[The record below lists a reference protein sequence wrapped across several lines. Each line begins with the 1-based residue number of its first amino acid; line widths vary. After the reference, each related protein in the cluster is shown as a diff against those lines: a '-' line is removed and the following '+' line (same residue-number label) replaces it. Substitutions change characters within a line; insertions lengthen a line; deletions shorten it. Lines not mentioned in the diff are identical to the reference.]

1 MYHRKFD
8 MEQPYQIMKKER
20 GTAMNRSRKL
30 IAAILSAAMIAAS
43 SPAAALADGGENLS
57 VIPEYSNSENQEQQQ
72 TPDISEGVKQ
82 EAAENSSEDQEKQEE
97 PAQPETTEQPEN
109 PEAPQKP
116 DQTQEETKTENE
128 PESDTE
134 TKEPEQTQKPEE
146 TPEQPE
152 QTEKTDKESTSDST
166 SEVIFSYNLGIG
178 AGTVSIHED
187 EIAEDGSF
195 TIPLED
201 DAFFPYSLQIQH
213 DGKTWVETF
222 DTPDNTIKIGEYQ
235 VGVETRYNGE
245 SLSQIGVYVDG
256 EYYPALPEKKTFS
269 EEIQSFSLLPP
280 ANDDYARYLRI
291 DLTDIA
297 PNKKDKIKVD
307 AIIGKIDGL
316 DTTGKVV
323 LWNYRYDE
331 NGGILPDDSFR
342 PMGNGTVDLSHS
354 SNYEPFDLIVGTGHQ
369 LDTGHFRYHLTIE
382 LLLGPDFLGG
392 YQELDKE
399 GNIISKT
406 EDVRGSYYSNAP
418 DVTVYHYSSSDPL
431 SPDREYRFILKADTN
446 YSDNFDVH
454 IYKGHYD
461 SIEAAVENGEDVT
474 EAMMGLKGAD
484 PSGYKVDFTKE
495 EAFTAVTTMK
505 TSADYHQLDKFRLQF
520 TQRNTALSFEG
531 LYDSEAS
538 SVIYTRDYNDITV
551 SGKRIRDY
559 SFYLKPEDFPSGQ
572 YFAKFNT
579 GDYQITKAVVGHYDN
594 LEAAE
599 GQQDIKEQ
607 LFGEKGY
614 QACFKDG
621 VSFTIFAERP
631 SDNRS
636 VKYYYTITTYSYPGS
651 SNRIISFYGID
662 GYDKSEIYLLQD
674 ENDSGVEQFG
684 YRLILVD
691 DENVNLSSLVPQYNR
706 YQENIGV
713 FVHGNPDDQKTP
725 YDFSKGPVQYTARA
739 ENGEDICN
747 YWLAIEHAQQ
757 EAKLYVVVDGEKVD
771 EREIFFNNWTNNH
784 HDIFIAN
791 IGKADLTG
799 LKVELSNAK
808 NVKLDDYW
816 TVGGEDNSVL
826 PGIDRA
832 TANSPWSSSPDYMDG
847 TAKIRLIPTG
857 SGEVSGTLTISS
869 ENGGEKV
876 IQLKGEAGDPSIIT
890 EQGQLDNKNAVKYVP
905 YSFLFQNNNKYEW
918 NKTTFTLADGSLP
931 KGMEL
936 RPSGEL
942 YGVSTETGTFTF
954 TVRMINSYSTFED
967 DMREYTLVVLENTDS
982 NVEGETDVNYEIEN
996 RVEDM
1001 FFIDYVEIGMPGSTV
1016 RDQIFT
1022 SKGGYDEFE
1031 ALWLDGKELMKDID
1045 YEAKAGSTVITIYE
1059 QTFANYFKEGTH
1071 TIAAEFRTQD
1081 EKHELNRTAQNFT
1094 LTIKNSTNNDN
1105 SGSSSGGNNTGSDIN
1120 DNSDSGDS
1128 NNSDNSNKKGPSQNS
1143 AYINPVT
1150 AAQQAAASQ
1159 NSESTSSKLRV
1170 HLKGINLVTLP
1181 EFREMSSI
1189 ARKEG
1194 KEPWL
1199 DVDTMVDGTN
1209 RVDIRIGLNTELPQ
1223 TDLYMAGSTQ
1233 NTRTAL
1239 VKTIFERY
1247 FSNQIVAII
1256 NLSQKDNFGLTANIC
1271 VKVPE
1276 GIKAEDLHF
1285 YSYRYERNSYRV
1297 IQDPKAWIDQ
1307 NHYLHFDTPY
1317 AADIVI
1323 TAGDLVLK

>member
-323 LWNYRYDE
+323 LWNYQYDE

-342 PMGNGTVDLSHS
+342 PMGEGTVDLSMVTDVKIQ
-354 SNYEPFDLIVGTGHQ
+354 FLVGNGNQ
-369 LDTGHFRYHLTIE
+369 LDAGHCRYGVHITLSDI
-382 LLLGPDFLGG
+382 PDFHGNLYELNDEGTMATPKSTVLFRSKNEEIYRNMEELSPERAYIFGEWKDKQDNTYDIHIYEGFFNSEEEAKRQNASEITEEIFSFKYRVILGKEIFLTVIHSMNSGEGKYEHIKKIRLDFKQESQSSKLTSYIYFRNLYPSNSSTTEIG
-392 YQELDKE
+392 YESSESYTVSDRK
-399 GNIISKT
+399 ITDI
-406 EDVRGSYYSNAP
+406 SYY
-418 DVTVYHYSSSDPL
+418 VYQGYSIYQSYFAKFRCYPNT
-431 SPDREYRFILKADTN
+431 RVEKA
-446 YSDNFDVH
+446 V
-454 IYKGHYD
+454 IGHYD
-461 SIEAAVENGEDVT
+461 SLSET
-474 EAMMGLKGAD
+474 EGQADIKDQLFGDRGYETTFDKGID
-484 PSGYKVDFTKE
+484 ITIFTKE
-495 EAFTAVTTMK
+495 PSQEIKAFYFKITA
-505 TSADYHQLDKFRLQF
+505 Y
-520 TQRNTALSFEG
+520 
-531 LYDSEAS
+531 
-538 SVIYTRDYNDITV
+538 
-551 SGKRIRDY
+551 
-559 SFYLKPEDFPSGQ
+559 
-572 YFAKFNT
+572 
-579 GDYQITKAVVGHYDN
+579 
-594 LEAAE
+594 
-599 GQQDIKEQ
+599 
-607 LFGEKGY
+607 
-614 QACFKDG
+614 KD
-621 VSFTIFAERP
+621 
-631 SDNRS
+631 
-636 VKYYYTITTYSYPGS
+636 PGS
-651 SNRIISFYGID
+651 SNKIISFNGIE
-662 GYDKSEIYLLQD
+662 GISSDKVYILD
-674 ENDSGVEQFG
+674 TDNDSGADQFG

-691 DENVNLSSLVPQYNR
+691 DENANLSSMIPKYTKQQDNTA
-706 YQENIGV
+706 V
-713 FVHGNPDDQKTP
+713 FVHGNPDNQKTP

-771 EREIFFNNWTNNH
+771 EREVFFNNWTNNH

-832 TANSPWSSSPDYMDG
+832 TANSPWSSSPDYMNG

-890 EQGQLDNKNAVKYVP
+890 EQEQLDNKNAVKYVP

-942 YGVSTETGTFTF
+942 YGVSMETGTFTF

-982 NVEGETDVNYEIEN
+982 NVEGETDVNYEIEH

-1105 SGSSSGGNNTGSDIN
+1105 PGSSSGGNNTGSDIN

-1128 NNSDNSNKKGPSQNS
+1128 NNSDNSNKKGSSQNS

-1170 HLKGINLVTLP
+1170 RLKGINLVTLP